1 MAGWVDSYLK
11 PVGDEQWA
19 KMQMVEFGGMEE
31 ALFNLYAITGKE
43 QHLALARR
51 FDHKK
56 FFDPLAE
63 GKDELKGLHAKDRKS
78 TRLNSSHGYISYAV
92 FCLKK
97 KKTNTEQRAIDR
109 LL

>member
-63 GKDELKGLHAKDRKS
+63 GKDELKGLHANTNIPKVIGAAR
-78 TRLNSSHGYISYAV
+78 GYE
-92 FCLKK
+92 L
-97 KKTNTEQRAIDR
+97 TGEQRSEER
-109 LL
+109 RVGKEC